1 MVWGGHAMSSDGERP
16 IRLENL
22 RAADRAP
29 RAATSLIVVLGL
41 VAALGLAAPALTQ
54 AVEEPPAAASADDAA
69 VDAAVDAAAAAADAA
84 EAPPTPTP
92 VLAAEAP
99 SGVAAKDPWRGF
111 NRRSYA
117 FNSVLDRALIGPV
130 ARAYRRVIPGPA
142 RRGLGRMVDNLRE
155 PSTVVNEVLQGHPG
169 RAVRAGARF
178 VANSTVGVLG
188 MFDVAGKAGLER
200 RRADFGQTLGRYGV
214 GPGPYLYL
222 PVIGPL
228 NVRDGLGQV
237 LDALTDPISLA
248 TGGPGAD
255 FAAGRL
261 GVSALDTRAGAEATL
276 TAIAEQATDPYATIR
291 SAYSQSREAVVR
303 EATGAAETLPDF
315 DDPPAAAAEPPA
327 AAGVALAANAVSDPI
342 Y

>member
-1 MVWGGHAMSSDGERP
+1 MSSDGERP
-16 IRLENL
+16 IRLENP
-22 RAADRAP
+22 RAAERAP

-69 VDAAVDAAAAAADAA
+69 VDAAVEAAAAAADAA
-84 EAPPTPTP
+84 EAAPAP
-92 VLAAEAP
+92 AAEAP

-111 NRRSYA
+111 NRGSYA

-130 ARAYRRVIPGPA
+130 ARAYRRVTPGPV

-169 RAVRAGARF
+169 RAVRASARF
-178 VANSTVGVLG
+178 VTNSTVGVLG

-214 GPGPYLYL
+214 SPGPYLYL

-237 LDALTDPISLA
+237 VDALTDPVSLA
-248 TGGPGAD
+248 TGGLGSD
-255 FAAGRL
+255 FGAGRV
-261 GVSALDTRAGAEATL
+261 GVTALDTRAGAEATL

-315 DDPPAAAAEPPA
+315 DAPPAAASDPPV
-327 AAGVALAANAVSDPI
+327 AAGIALAANVVSEPI

>member
-1 MVWGGHAMSSDGERP
+1 MSNDRERP

-29 RAATSLIVVLGL
+29 RAAASLIVVLGL

-54 AVEEPPAAASADDAA
+54 AVGEPPEAAAADDAA
-69 VDAAVDAAAAAADAA
+69 VDAAASAAAAA
-84 EAPPTPTP
+84 EAPPNLVPSP
-92 VLAAEAP
+92 AAEA
-99 SGVAAKDPWRGF
+99 SQVAAPKDPWRRF
-111 NRRSYA
+111 NRGSYA
-117 FNSVLDRALIGPV
+117 FNGVLDRALIGPV
-130 ARAYRRVIPGPA
+130 ARAYRRVTPGPV

-169 RAVRAGARF
+169 RAVRASARF
-178 VANSTVGVLG
+178 VTNSTVGVLG

-237 LDALTDPISLA
+237 VDALTDPVSLA
-248 TGGPGAD
+248 TGGLDSD
-255 FAAGRL
+255 FGAGRL
-261 GVSALDTRAGAEATL
+261 GVTALDTRAGAEATL

-291 SAYSQSREAVVR
+291 SAYGQSREAVVR

-315 DDPPAAAAEPPA
+315 DDSPAAPDPPT
-327 AAGVALAANAVSDPI
+327 AAGIALAANAVSEPI